1 VLTETGRASV
11 ALDALAQS
19 LRNINSIADFSAAIE
34 VGGKIANDMLRET
47 EQKLLEILNTLDA
60 KVECRNIGA
69 GGEAPLPVH
78 PCHGDALGGRNFHS
92 LAAAWIN
99 VSAAVPPG
107 RTSP

>member
-1 VLTETGRASV
+1 MDIDSANKRV

-60 KVECRNIGA
+60 KVE
-69 GGEAPLPVH
+69 P
-78 PCHGDALGGRNFHS
+78 
-92 LAAAWIN
+92 
-99 VSAAVPPG
+99 
-107 RTSP
+107 